1 MSINRTSLYGSLSRL
16 YEICLYLREYREKI
30 GQEAYNDSF
39 IRRQHS
45 TGNTWFN
52 IDSGGDTDN
61 LSATVRNITDRLN
74 QRNQNMSGIE
84 FRSQSCIDIK
94 KHNSLVH
101 RVEHTIPAKGIFLQ
115 IEKEFIIGD
124 RTITITEIA
133 SYILLTQIVTLIEK
147 TEQILF
153 DNEINEEKPFSR
165 YSASIF
171 YQGTDVSQ
179 FSLKQLKEINLD
191 RYSSILSEINNTDFT
206 AFNHKNKLKL
216 FTKVDMPGKHTIPPM
231 DFAIQYGLNEFELIH
246 QYYHYKRDKVIDP
259 ASRRFNDV
267 KAKQYQN
274 WLENKVKEQ
283 SI

>member
-1 MSINRTSLYGSLSRL
+1 MSINRTSLYNSLSRL
-16 YEICLYLREYREKI
+16 YLICLYLREYREKI
-30 GQEAYNDSF
+30 GQEAYKDSY
-39 IRRQHS
+39 IRAQHS
-45 TGNTWFN
+45 TGRNWFN

-61 LSATVRNITDRLN
+61 LSATVRGVTDKLN
-74 QRNQNMSGIE
+74 QRNQNISGID
-84 FRSQSCIDIK
+84 FRSQSCIGAK
-94 KHNSLVH
+94 NYNRSVQ
-101 RVEHTIPAKGIFLQ
+101 RVEHATPVKGLFLQ

-124 RTITITEIA
+124 RPISIPELA
-133 SYILLTQIVTLIEK
+133 SYILLTQIVTLIET
-147 TEQILF
+147 TEQIKF
-153 DNEINEEKPFSR
+153 GNEINEEKPFSR
-165 YSASIF
+165 YSAPIF

-191 RYSSILSEINNTDFT
+191 RYSSILSEIYNKDFT

-231 DFAIQYGLNEFELIH
+231 DFAIQYAVNEFELLH

-259 ASRRFNDV
+259 SSPRFHAV